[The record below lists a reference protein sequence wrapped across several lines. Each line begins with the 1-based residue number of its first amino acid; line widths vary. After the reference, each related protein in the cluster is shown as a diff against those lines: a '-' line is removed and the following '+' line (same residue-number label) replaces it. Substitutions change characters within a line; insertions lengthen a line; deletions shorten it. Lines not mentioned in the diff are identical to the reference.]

1 MTPKHVDIDVQGTDM
16 FGACFSESA
25 KLGAGVQVVRPE
37 SVREK
42 VRDEAEIILSSL

>member
-25 KLGAGVQVVRPE
+25 KLVSVEDWEYLFSCGVLLRKVPE
-37 SVREK
+37 
-42 VRDEAEIILSSL
+42 